1 MSNIYLFQN
10 YLINK
15 LTKTELKL
23 SNLDESYRVYCDSY
37 CDSYCDTYCDTYCDS
52 IKMNIYS
59 KLIENKKYAKLIKK
73 INLLNIE
80 LEFTQKI
87 IKDLES
93 MYEHKELG
101 EEQMWEY
108 KI

>member
-1 MSNIYLFQN
+1 MSNIYLLQN

-23 SNLDESYRVYCDSY
+23 SNLDESYRTYCDSY
-37 CDSYCDTYCDTYCDS
+37 HDS
-52 IKMNIYS
+52 IKINIYS
-59 KLIENKKYAKLIKK
+59 KMIENKKYAKLIKK

-80 LEFTQKI
+80 LELTQKI

-93 MYEHKELG
+93 MYEHRELMVTR
-101 EEQMWEY
+101 MWEY